1 MVYKRASGRVRK
13 QKKVATTT
21 PISMNEKLTT
31 EEIQTDVKHYAKK
44 NITISPRHIVKF
56 ELEDAKYSEEYENLK
71 KSKKLRVKR
80 SSGDVKNTTNT
91 RKMKEFIT
99 KDTFMQP
106 KEFFSKY

>member
-1 MVYKRASGRVRK
+1 
-13 QKKVATTT
+13 
-21 PISMNEKLTT
+21 
-31 EEIQTDVKHYAKK
+31 
-44 NITISPRHIVKF
+44 
-56 ELEDAKYSEEYENLK
+56 LK